1 MTTSFF
7 NWVISFG
14 AVADDEHACLE
25 VDDFGKVLG
34 RECEHMVLRNL
45 IIDNAMAPPSQF
57 ALYVRKSCSLGMITE
72 KRVND
77 AVQRS
82 FPSIS
87 ARKFTRREGETAAIA
102 FM

>member
-1 MTTSFF
+1 MTSFF

-45 IIDNAMAPPSQF
+45 IIDNAMA
-57 ALYVRKSCSLGMITE
+57 LRL
-72 KRVND
+72 
-77 AVQRS
+77 
-82 FPSIS
+82 
-87 ARKFTRREGETAAIA
+87 
-102 FM
+102 